1 MPQGSDEGNISDM
14 PKLHKSLDMSDSK
27 LCNSRIGYGDKA
39 MSQKDRW
46 AAKAERYE
54 AWATA
59 AEEKASAI
67 YASHESARKDHAL
80 WTQPAYVGTAG
91 GRRLQRQRQTV
102 RDALSRAH
110 ELNEKAKNYRGRA
123 ANLRAMANRN
133 VGDAERQR
141 QAARSALDSV
151 LAVGDEVSTLF
162 GVRRV
167 TKINAK
173 TIRVEGVSC
182 AIEKHLCKRVPA

>member
-1 MPQGSDEGNISDM
+1 MT
-14 PKLHKSLDMSDSK
+14 
-27 LCNSRIGYGDKA
+27 
-39 MSQKDRW
+39 QKDSW

-54 AWATA
+54 AWATS

-67 YASHESARKDHAL
+67 YAAHEAARKDHAL

-110 ELNEKAKNYRGRA
+110 ELSEKAKGYRGRA
-123 ANLRAMANRN
+123 ASLRAMASRN
-133 VGDAERQR
+133 AGDAERQR
-141 QAARSALDSV
+141 EAVRDALDAV

-162 GVRRV
+162 GIRRV
-167 TKINAK
+167 IKINAK

-182 AIEKHLCKRVPA
+182 AIEKHLVRRVL